1 VARFYIPWCTI
12 NVMHRKHFLLKLQ
25 NRIIIS
31 VTNFVNDYNVY
42 QIDLQ
47 HN

>member
-1 VARFYIPWCTI
+1 
-12 NVMHRKHFLLKLQ
+12 MHRKHFLLKLQ